1 VARYCSLLRSKLK
14 MVFISDP
21 SHTCAGCRRFSV
33 WPVSWAKAQQG
44 FPAAGVDV
52 QPVAPGLG
60 SVLPSAGMESP
71 SAIFIASSVL
81 RASGPPGAALPAS
94 SGNSWKLSLSAAS
107 GFSRV

>member
-1 VARYCSLLRSKLK
+1 LQALFGL
-14 MVFISDP
+14 
-21 SHTCAGCRRFSV
+21 AGFV
-33 WPVSWAKAQQG
+33 GKAQQG

-52 QPVAPGLG
+52 QPVAPLRRRAFGG
-60 SVLPSAGMESP
+60 DGIA